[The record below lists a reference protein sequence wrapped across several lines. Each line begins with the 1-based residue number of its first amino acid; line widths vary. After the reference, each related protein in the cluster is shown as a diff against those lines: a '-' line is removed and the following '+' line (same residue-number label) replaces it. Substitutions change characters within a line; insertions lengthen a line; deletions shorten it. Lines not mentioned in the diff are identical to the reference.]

1 VEAEALFA
9 GGRGADDRQVT
20 AVPGDRLDRAPGNAP
35 GNYEG
40 FSISRALLPEV
51 PSFVP
56 SADFLEDLPP
66 LTGTPARRRAQPLV
80 LPLVAAAVLVGE
92 RAEHM
97 R

>member
-1 VEAEALFA
+1 ML
-9 GGRGADDRQVT
+9 RGT
-20 AVPGDRLDRAPGNAP
+20 TS
-35 GNYEG
+35 G

-51 PSFVP
+51 PSFDP
-56 SADFLEDLPP
+56 SADFLEGPPP